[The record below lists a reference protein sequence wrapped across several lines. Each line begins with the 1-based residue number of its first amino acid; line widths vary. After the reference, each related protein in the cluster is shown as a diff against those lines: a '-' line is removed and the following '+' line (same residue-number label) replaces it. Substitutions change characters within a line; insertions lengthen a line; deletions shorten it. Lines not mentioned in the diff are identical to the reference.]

1 MLSIKDRS
9 RFILFEPKPTR
20 KAIVAQITLQGSTV
34 QTIGNLP
41 AVGVAAPSFKLVK
54 TDFSEASQQD
64 FSGNNIILNIFLS
77 LDTSVCAASTRRF
90 NKEAAESPDTV
101 VLCISADLPF
111 AHKRFCEAEGLNDV
125 IPLSVFRAPEF
136 GRDYGVTF
144 TSGPLTGLLSRAVV
158 IIDKSGQ
165 VVYTEQ
171 VPEINQEPD
180 YDAAL
185 LVLSQLTG

>member
-1 MLSIKDRS
+1 MS
-9 RFILFEPKPTR
+9 
-20 KAIVAQITLQGSTV
+20 QITLQGNPV
-34 QTIGNLP
+34 QTIGSLP
-41 AVGVAAPSFKLVK
+41 AVGMPAPSFKLVK
-54 TDFSEASQQD
+54 SDLSEANLQD
-64 FSGNNIILNIFLS
+64 LGGKNIILNIFPS
-77 LDTSVCAASTRRF
+77 LDTSVCAASVRRF
-90 NKEAAESPDTV
+90 NKEAGESPDTV

-125 IPLSVFRAPEF
+125 ISLSVFRSPEF

-158 IIDKSGQ
+158 IIDRSGK

-171 VPEINQEPD
+171 VPEIGQEPD

-185 LVLSQLTG
+185 LALSQLTG